1 MPTYVY
7 RREDGTDFEIE
18 QRISEAPLTHDPET
32 GQKVRRV
39 ISGKA
44 GLVFKGSGFYLTD
57 YTDYGK
63 GGKKKAD
70 ANADGGDA
78 KADAKGDGAG
88 AKEAKPA
95 QTEASAPAAPTPDAK
110 GDSSSGKTSSD

>member
-1 MPTYVY
+1 MPTYIY

-18 QRISEAPLTHDPET
+18 QRISEPALTVDPDT

-57 YTDYGK
+57 YTNYGK
-63 GGKKKAD
+63 EGKKKPA
-70 ANADGGDA
+70 GDA
-78 KADAKGDGAG
+78 PSDAKSADS
-88 AKEAKPA
+88 KETKAEPTPAAETKKAEPKPDAPAKP
-95 QTEASAPAAPTPDAK
+95 K
-110 GDSSSGKTSSD
+110 GDAS

>member
-1 MPTYVY
+1 MPTYIY

-18 QRISEAPLTHDPET
+18 QRISEPTLTVDPET

-57 YTDYGK
+57 YTNYGK
-63 GGKKKAD
+63 EGKKKPS
-70 ANADGGDA
+70 GDA
-78 KADAKGDGAG
+78 SPETKSGDSKETKSESKPDSKPAETKKSESKPDAPSKPKGD
-88 AKEAKPA
+88 
-95 QTEASAPAAPTPDAK
+95 AS
-110 GDSSSGKTSSD
+110 

>member
-1 MPTYVY
+1 MPTYIY

-18 QRISEAPLTHDPET
+18 QRISEPALTVDPET

-57 YTDYGK
+57 YTNYGK
-63 GGKKKAD
+63 EGKKKPSA
-70 ANADGGDA
+70 AGDTSSET
-78 KADAKGDGAG
+78 KAEGS
-88 AKEAKPA
+88 KETTSDAKPA
-95 QTEASAPAAPTPDAK
+95 EAKKPESKPDAPAKPK
-110 GDSSSGKTSSD
+110 GDAS